1 MADLRPKR
9 VAEFIAPFRV
19 TPGRRVRLPHDFDP
33 AGSRVVSVK
42 EAKQILR
49 EGVAL
54 LSEYQTRLA
63 AQDTNGVV
71 VVLQAMDAAGKDGTI
86 RHVMS
91 GGNPQGVQV
100 SSFKVPS
107 SEDLDHDYL
116 WRYQKKLPERGN
128 IGIFNR
134 SYYEEV
140 LVVRVHPQILAHQKL
155 PPKLKE
161 RGIWKRRF
169 REINDWE
176 HYLTDQG
183 YRFVKL
189 FLNVSKEEQRRRFLH
204 SIDEVDR
211 NWKFSANDAKERM
224 FWDDYQ
230 KAFAEVLSNT
240 STPWAPW
247 YVIPADRKS
256 FARVAAA
263 GVGAKALIETRPK
276 FPDVGPDTLAELAA
290 IRVDLEAEAPEGAAE
305 TNGHRA

>member
-19 TPGRRVRLPHDFDP
+19 APGRRVRLPHDFDP

-91 GGNPQGVQV
+91 GVNPQGVQV

-155 PPKLKE
+155 PPKLKD
-161 RGIWKRRF
+161 RGIWERRF

-189 FLNVSKEEQRRRFLH
+189 FLNVSKEEQRRRFLAR
-204 SIDEVDR
+204 IDEADR
-211 NWKFSANDAKERM
+211 NWKFSAGDARERAH
-224 FWDDYQ
+224 WDAYQ
-230 KAFAEVLSNT
+230 KAFSDVLSKT

-247 YVIPADRKS
+247 YVVPADDKP

-263 GVGAKALIETRPK
+263 GILAHTLIYIDPRFPK
-276 FPDVGPDTLAELAA
+276 IPAEGLATLQSIKVE
-290 IRVDLEAEAPEGAAE
+290 LEAE
-305 TNGHRA
+305 